1 MGLTEDQQKGLDMMV
16 KILSKEYPYII
27 GASPNIGDFEE
38 YSTLFTIKLIM
49 SKLKLEKCFKQKVD
63 NNWNEFWRLGNLFY
77 PNPDPEDL
85 LVEEIRSL
93 GKMFYDVITDEYQ
106 FNSTLTKGEFRQV
119 KINSFILDDKN

>member
-1 MGLTEDQQKGLDMMV
+1 
-16 KILSKEYPYII
+16 
-27 GASPNIGDFEE
+27 
-38 YSTLFTIKLIM
+38 M